1 MRTRTAL
8 LTTAASIAAC
18 GAIAA
23 ASQGASTVNVGDNYF
38 VRPSGVPT
46 VSAARGARV
55 TFKFIG
61 RKPHTVTVKTG
72 PSRFTSPRRSSG
84 SYRSP
89 ALRKGT
95 YVLYCKVHGQR
106 DQSMKLAVK

>member
-8 LTTAASIAAC
+8 LTTAAAIAAC
-18 GAIAA
+18 GVVAA
-23 ASQGASTVNVGDNYF
+23 VSQGASTVNVGDNYF

-46 VSAARGARV
+46 VSAAKGSRV

-61 RKPHTVTVKTG
+61 RRPHTVTVKSG
-72 PSRFTSPRRSSG
+72 PSKFSSTRRSSG
-84 SYRSP
+84 SYKTP

-95 YVLYCKVHGQR
+95 YVLYCKVHGQS
-106 DQSMKLAVK
+106 DQSMKLSVR

>member
-1 MRTRTAL
+1 MRTPLAL
-8 LTTAASIAAC
+8 LTAAASIGGLGAVAATT
-18 GAIAA
+18 
-23 ASQGASTVNVGDNYF
+23 QGASTVNVGDNYY

-46 VSAARGARV
+46 VSAKTGARI

-61 RKPHTVTVKTG
+61 RKPHTVSVKSG
-72 PSRFTSPRRSSG
+72 PSKFSSPRRSSG

-106 DQSMKLAVK
+106 DQSMKLSVK

>member
-1 MRTRTAL
+1 MRTSTAL

-18 GAIAA
+18 GVIAA
-23 ASQGASTVNVGDNYF
+23 ASGAASSVNVGDNYF

-46 VSAARGARV
+46 VSAKTGTRV

-61 RKPHTVTVKTG
+61 RKPHNVKVKSG
-72 PSRFTSPRRSSG
+72 PSKFTSPTRKSG
-84 SYRSP
+84 TYKTP

-95 YVLYCKVHGQR
+95 YVLFCTIHGQS
-106 DQSMKLAVK
+106 DQSMKLSVK